1 MATPR
6 PSIAACTVMKI
17 RSKVTP
23 GCLEKSAGSPA
34 AVSHSRQSSLL
45 ALLVCSST

>member
-1 MATPR
+1 MATPM

-23 GCLEKSAGSPA
+23 GCFEISVGRPA

-45 ALLVCSST
+45 ASLVCSST